1 MSTPLWNQ
9 RSYWRRIAQLLVVLL
24 CALALK
30 QYYSTASPNELRWI
44 LAPTTTLVE
53 LVSGKTFE
61 FESYSGYLSS
71 DRTFLIAGSCAGVN
85 FLITAFL
92 LLSLRKLWRSGGQ
105 NISWRF
111 FPLSALIAYLATL
124 VANTVRISTALL
136 LQQMPLEIGGISPN
150 QLHRFEGIFIY
161 FGFLL
166 LLFMVSEIQSS
177 NRFSDAIALEAG
189 ARKSY
194 SDLFRQYLF
203 PLLIYYTTTLAVPVA
218 NSAYRHR
225 LDFGL
230 GPDFW
235 QHSLFVLLTPLLLIL
250 LLAAFRF
257 IAPRA
262 IISSVPRSTN

>member
-1 MSTPLWNQ
+1 MNQ
-9 RSYWRRIAQLLVVLL
+9 RTYWKRNAQLLVVIL

-30 QYYSTASPNELRWI
+30 QYYSTTNPNGLGWI

-92 LLSLRKLWRSGGQ
+92 LLSLRKLWGSRGQ

-111 FPLSALIAYLATL
+111 IPVAALLAYLVT
-124 VANTVRISTALL
+124 VIANGVRISIALH
-136 LQQMPLEIGGISPN
+136 LQRMSREFSWLTPN

-166 LLFMVSEIQSS
+166 LLFMLSESRSSDRVSYATASEESVRQSYA
-177 NRFSDAIALEAG
+177 NQ
-189 ARKSY
+189 
-194 SDLFRQYLF
+194 FRQYLF
-203 PLLIYYTTTLAVPVA
+203 PLLIYYTTTLAVPLA

-230 GPDFW
+230 GTDFW
-235 QHSLFVLLTPLLLIL
+235 QHSLFVLMTPLLLL
-250 LLAAFRF
+250 LPLAAFRF
-257 IAPRA
+257 YRAPA
-262 IISSVPRSTN
+262 PLPRQLRRNCPTL